1 MVGQQQRVHRN
12 CRSYQRLASSVVN
25 VQSERNEQTTF
36 KSGVFVDDGCYSCVD
51 ENKHECQSLS
61 VRCQACQFAAKRVSE
76 LHNICIN
83 TVPEIMYALSALTMS
98 MVWATSQHYGYA
110 KPVLPYLKGVK
121 HLKLTWCAQTV
132 NLKPRCSVANSL
144 ALPMPAGP
152 TTGLRAAAR

>member
-1 MVGQQQRVHRN
+1 LYTYNPSATNKQ
-12 CRSYQRLASSVVN
+12 LLKVVYL
-25 VQSERNEQTTF
+25 STTGATVVLT
-36 KSGVFVDDGCYSCVD
+36 KTSTSAKACQ
-51 ENKHECQSLS
+51 NK
-61 VRCQACQFAAKRVSE
+61 CQACQFTAKLVSE
-76 LHNICIN
+76 LHYICIN

-98 MVWATSQHYGYA
+98 MAWATSQHYGYA

-152 TTGLRAAAR
+152 TTSLRAAAR